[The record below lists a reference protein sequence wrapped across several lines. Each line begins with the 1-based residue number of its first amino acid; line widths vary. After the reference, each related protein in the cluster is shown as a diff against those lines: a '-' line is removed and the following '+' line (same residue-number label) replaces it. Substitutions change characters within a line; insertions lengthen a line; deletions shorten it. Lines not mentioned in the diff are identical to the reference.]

1 MVIRLFVFTAVSALT
16 GCAVTAEVALP
27 RHGNQDSSRVTVA
40 IVMAYV
46 ARDVEREAFKCIDI
60 AVRKEFPNI
69 HIISPG
75 EFRPLAFPDL
85 PPEAAIHDPEY
96 LALALGHPK
105 FRERI
110 DSLGIRYLIALRGVT
125 EQKLAGAGAGSVA
138 GLIVWNRNTRLA
150 ACVLDVTKSQEPK
163 ELEAMAEGNPWLLL
177 LGGVPIMV
185 PASTESTAC
194 QALGKAVVNF
204 FSETLKMTP

>member
-1 MVIRLFVFTAVSALT
+1 MLVGISVLT
-16 GCAVTAEVALP
+16 GCAVTNEVGLP
-27 RHGNQDSSRVTVA
+27 RDGGEDGSRFTVA

-46 ARDVEREAFKCIDI
+46 ARDVEGEAFKCIDM

-69 HIISPG
+69 RIIPPE
-75 EFRPLAFPDL
+75 EFRPSAFPDL
-85 PPEAAIHDPEY
+85 PPEATIHDPEY
-96 LALALGHPK
+96 LALALSHPK

-125 EQKLAGAGAGSVA
+125 EQRLVGAGSGSVA

-150 ACVLDVTKSQEPK
+150 ASILDVAKSQEPK
-163 ELEAMAEGNPWLLL
+163 ELEATAEGNPWLLL

-185 PASTESTAC
+185 PAPTESTAC

-204 FSETLKMTP
+204 FSETRKTAP